1 MVIKMIKT
9 EFGIVENF
17 NAKEDYTEY
26 SPKKYHCVAI
36 DDDLYLNDW
45 WNALSYIDTFNVY
58 TKGVLQPQKALSRWG
73 ITIIPPKSLTDFLDI
88 VIKDKR
94 YKKDANLVA
103 LATLIEEAV
112 KAQKYVIH
120 YGV

>member
-1 MVIKMIKT
+1 MIKA
-9 EFGIVENF
+9 EFGIINDFDE
-17 NAKEDYTEY
+17 KKDYTGYHPEKY
-26 SPKKYHCVAI
+26 SCVAI

-45 WNALSYIDTFNVY
+45 WNDLSRIDTLNVY
-58 TKGVLQPQKALSRWG
+58 SKGVLQQQKALSRWG

-94 YKKDANLVA
+94 YKRDANLVA
-103 LATLIEEAV
+103 LAALIEEAI
-112 KAQKYVIH
+112 KEQKYVIH

>member
-1 MVIKMIKT
+1 MIKA
-9 EFGIVENF
+9 EFGIINDF
-17 NAKEDYTEY
+17 NEKKDYTGYYPE
-26 SPKKYHCVAI
+26 KYHCVAI

-45 WNALSYIDTFNVY
+45 WSDLSRIDTLNVY
-58 TKGVLQPQKALSRWG
+58 SKGVLQPQKALSRWG
-73 ITIIPPKSLTDFLDI
+73 ITINPPKSLPNFLDI
-88 VIKDKR
+88 VAKDKR

-103 LATLIEEAV
+103 LAALIDEAI

>member
-1 MVIKMIKT
+1 MIKA
-9 EFGIVENF
+9 EFGIIENF
-17 NAKEDYTEY
+17 DEKADYTDY

-45 WNALSYIDTFNVY
+45 WEALSRIDTFNVY

-73 ITIIPPKSLTDFLDI
+73 ITIIPPKSLPNFLDI

-94 YKKDANLVA
+94 YKRDANLVA
-103 LATLIEEAV
+103 LAALIEEAI
-112 KAQKYVIH
+112 KEQKYVIH